1 MPKKISGVTSIKR
14 KNKKGVIE
22 YWYANL
28 GDKSQYC
35 GMNKKGYEIAKAA
48 KSKQTAKKYE
58 DKEVKAGLKVK
69 RMEVETF
76 KELSDWYMLLP
87 TVQEQKSYQRKIAAT
102 SHLFKYFGK
111 RRLNQIDADEQERYR
126 EYYNPQSVMRLV
138 NSEKQKPY
146 KNDIKDETSL

>member
-1 MPKKISGVTSIKR
+1 MIV
-14 KNKKGVIE
+14 E

-28 GDKSQYC
+28 VNESQYC
-35 GMNKKGYEIAKAA
+35 GMNEKGYQIAKVA
-48 KSKQTAKKYE
+48 KAKHTAKKYE
-58 DKEVKAGLKVK
+58 DKEINAGLKVK
-69 RMEVETF
+69 RMAFGTF

-126 EYYNPQSVMRLV
+126 RYYIKIDPRSVIRLV
-138 NSEKQKPY
+138 NGEKI
-146 KNDIKDETSL
+146 NHIKTT